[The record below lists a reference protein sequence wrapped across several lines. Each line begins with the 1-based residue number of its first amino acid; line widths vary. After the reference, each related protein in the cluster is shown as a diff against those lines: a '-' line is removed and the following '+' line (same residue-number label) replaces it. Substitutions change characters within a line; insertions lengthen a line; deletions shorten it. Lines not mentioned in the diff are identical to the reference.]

1 MSVSP
6 QSLPGRDE
14 VDHLIVALLREE
26 DPDCPRGDVGAIA
39 TSLCI
44 RSRQH
49 GVVSLMAGRLASRN
63 DWPIEVREALQ
74 LEAIS
79 TSFWELRHQ
88 EILAET
94 ISMMRSR
101 AIEPVL
107 FKGTALAYSHYPS
120 PHLRRRG
127 DTDMIVAPGD
137 VIKAAAALEEL
148 GFIRSGGISGD
159 VVSYQDSY
167 AKDVDVTGAH
177 AIDLH
182 RRFNN
187 SELISNLFTY
197 AELRSSAVPI
207 PGLCP
212 GALAADPVRALL
224 ISCVHR
230 AVHAAVPYY
239 VDDVQLLD
247 ADRLI
252 WLYDIHLQAGGLDRR
267 QWNSLVSLAR
277 AKGLARISRDGLER
291 AEKLFGTEIPAIVKD
306 QLAVSGEP
314 VAYYLAAGSLERSWI
329 DFRAVPGLRR
339 KVRLIREMVFP
350 PAAYMRARFEEP
362 RPVLLPWLYA
372 RRLLGG
378 AARRLTMSR

>member
-1 MSVSP
+1 MP

-26 DPDCPRGDVGAIA
+26 DPDWPGGDVGAIA

-148 GFIRSGGISGD
+148 EFIRSGGVSGD

-167 AKDVDVTGAH
+167 AKDVDVTGA
-177 AIDLH
+177 A
-182 RRFNN
+182 RN
-187 SELISNLFTY
+187 
-197 AELRSSAVPI
+197 RSPSAVQQLGTHLKSLHLCRASGVCRAA
-207 PGLCP
+207 PGPVSWCACCRSGARPPDFLRPSGRPCRRSLLC
-212 GALAADPVRALL
+212 
-224 ISCVHR
+224 
-230 AVHAAVPYY
+230 
-239 VDDVQLLD
+239 
-247 ADRLI
+247 
-252 WLYDIHLQAGGLDRR
+252 
-267 QWNSLVSLAR
+267 
-277 AKGLARISRDGLER
+277 
-291 AEKLFGTEIPAIVKD
+291 
-306 QLAVSGEP
+306 
-314 VAYYLAAGSLERSWI
+314 
-329 DFRAVPGLRR
+329 
-339 KVRLIREMVFP
+339 
-350 PAAYMRARFEEP
+350 
-362 RPVLLPWLYA
+362 
-372 RRLLGG
+372 
-378 AARRLTMSR
+378 